1 MTLLY
6 RTFQKLGWARYMV
19 AASVLL
25 TVAAAPALL
34 TSIPNH
40 TFSIPENAAAGTLVG
55 TIAPSSDGDGDP
67 LHFALVSGNT
77 GGAFAL
83 EASGGT
89 LRVANTSALNYEAT
103 PSFTL
108 GIVATAKRGTEAEQS
123 TSLTVTVQLQ
133 DVAELPGITA
143 FAATTIS
150 EKGATLGGRVTA
162 NGAATTYA
170 LQWGLSAA
178 LPEVAPASLP
188 GAQTLSVSAGSVS
201 VSQVVNGLLGGTTY
215 YYRLLAQNSE
225 GVVYGETLSFTTL
238 SVPKLVSITRT
249 DKSPTNAKNL
259 GFTVR
264 FSEPVQGI
272 DAADFVLSF
281 TGTARG
287 AIGQV
292 QVLNA
297 YSYRVQVQQARGVG
311 KLRLGLKESSG
322 IVSQQN
328 VPLGMAPLG
337 AESDSDQFQPY
348 LLDDEAPTIT
358 ITGPS
363 LLHTQ
368 VGPATWVVTYSEPV
382 AITLSP
388 ADITVIATGTAA
400 GTVEVSGTTNTQRV
414 VRIKNTTGDGTLKF
428 SIAAGTA
435 TDEAGNFAGA
445 AGPSNHVVVDNTP
458 PVAVCPD
465 PIVVNSANGSCDAY
479 VTVPLPEYSDNT
491 PDELGGVFSLPNDYT
506 NSADASAIYPV
517 GTTVVTWVI
526 LDAALNYT
534 TCSTTITVLDA
545 TPPVVSCP
553 SDFEVGTDAGSCQ
566 AVVEYDV
573 PYTDNCSGAT
583 ITQLAGLPSGAV
595 FPLGE
600 TRNEFK
606 IVDGKGN
613 ETLCSFTVTVVDN
626 KAPVIVCP
634 ADIIVD
640 VESGRNGAEVPYDAI
655 TATDNCTAAGALTI
669 TQTAGLASGSF
680 FPSGTTI
687 NTFVVRDAAG
697 NESTCSFSV
706 TVSDDEAPWI
716 VISDPSVWLTQT
728 GPVWYDV
735 TYYAA
740 TTITLSAADISLNR
754 TGTANAGAI
763 VVEPIAGTTNKFRV
777 TLSSISGNGSI
788 SISIAAGTAS
798 DNVGNMAPKAGPSD
812 PFWVDTSGPGIT
824 AIGDVTTLEDTP
836 TGNIDFEVTDEVTPS
851 AELQVSVTAA
861 DAVLVPASGIRLTG
875 TGRNRRL
882 VITPGL
888 HRHGV
893 TQITITVTDNAG
905 LSSSRQF
912 QLTVVAVAD
921 APVVTTEPAFGPEDT
936 WIGLTFSAALVD
948 TDGSESLQY
957 YLVEN
962 VPAGAS
968 LNAGTHEGDGVW
980 RLTPAQLAGISVLP
994 PLNFVGQFTLRIRAA
1009 SQESSNG
1016 SLAVSPAVDLV
1027 VTVGPVNDAPSFS
1040 LSQTAIVRYED
1051 FADDVVINILDLQD
1065 PDTNLS
1071 DIRFSLDPASVS
1083 WVNISIDPL
1092 TGEIVL
1098 KSVRDQN
1105 QNEPFTFT
1113 VIAND
1118 GSSENAI
1125 ATRTF
1130 TVRIIPVNDAPSIS
1144 IESPW
1149 VHQEDFTGAPTRSV
1163 VLAPP
1168 PADEVGETITWEI
1181 SPAPESLNFINLSFS
1196 EGTFTATAV
1205 ADAFGEATLSIRAFD
1220 GTDYSTPIEFKV
1232 IVVPVND
1239 APSISIESPWVHQE
1253 DFTGAPTRSV
1263 VLAAGPANEAGETIT
1278 YEVTPDPAS
1287 ADFINLSFSEGTFT
1301 ATAVADAHGQ
1311 MEFSIRAF
1319 DGTDYSAAI
1328 PFTVIVQ
1335 PVNDAP
1341 GGPGDGGGG
1350 GGGGDGLGPF
1360 TYLED
1365 ELAILDLNDYFTDPD
1380 GDVLQYTFV
1389 DMPAWFLQGVSD
1401 NGLSGLLQGTPDQE
1415 DVGDYSI
1422 TVTVSDG
1429 EYSLTTTFMVH
1440 VIEVNDPPQ
1449 IHDLR
1454 EETETFI
1461 NQALE
1466 PLTFTVSD
1474 EETPADQLEVD
1485 AHVLGGT
1492 SLIRSF
1498 ALINEG
1504 EGAWRIEWSLQP
1516 NAYGVDTV
1524 QVRVTD
1530 EDGLSTIAKS
1540 VIKVGLQDLPDVP
1553 NLITPNGDGLN
1564 DSWNILGLEEFRNH
1578 EIRVFDVRG
1587 RLVFSSRQYGPSR
1600 EWDGS
1605 LNGNPLPDG
1614 TYTYQILLNDGK
1626 EKRAGHITI
1635 AR

>member
-6 RTFQKLGWARYMV
+6 RTFQKLGWARYVV

-89 LRVANTSALNYEAT
+89 LRVANTSALDYEVT
-103 PSFTL
+103 PQFTL
-108 GIVATAKRGTEAEQS
+108 NIVATAKKGTDAEQS

-143 FAATTIS
+143 FAASTIS
-150 EKGATLGGRVTA
+150 DKGATLGGRVTA

-170 LQWGLSAA
+170 LQWGLSPA
-178 LPEVAPASLP
+178 LPEVTPASLP
-188 GAQTLSVSAGSVS
+188 GAQTLSVSAGSVTLN
-201 VSQVVNGLLGGTTY
+201 QVVNGLLEGTTY

-225 GVVYGETLSFTTL
+225 GLVYGETLSFTTL
-238 SVPKLVSITRT
+238 SVPKLVSITRS
-249 DKSPTNAKNL
+249 DKSPTNARNL
-259 GFTVR
+259 GFSVR

-272 DAADFVLSF
+272 DAADFVLSG

-287 AIGQV
+287 TIGQLQAV
-292 QVLNA
+292 DA
-297 YSYRVQVQQARGVG
+297 YSYRLEVQQARGVG
-311 KLRLGLKESSG
+311 KLRLGLKENSG
-322 IVSQQN
+322 IVSEQN

-337 AESDSDQFQPY
+337 AESDSELFQPY

-358 ITGPS
+358 ITGPTTEF
-363 LLHTQ
+363 TQ
-368 VGPATWVVTYSEPV
+368 IGPSTWVVTYSEPV

-388 ADITVIATGTAA
+388 ADITLIATGTAT

-414 VRIKNTTGDGTLKF
+414 VSIKDIRGDGTLQF
-428 SIAAGTA
+428 TIAAGTA
-435 TDEAGNFAGA
+435 SDEAGNLAGA
-445 AGPSNHVVVDNTP
+445 AGPSNMVVVDNTAPVGICP
-458 PVAVCPD
+458 PDVVAQ
-465 PIVVNSANGSCDAY
+465 AGAGSCEAH
-479 VTVPLPEYSDNT
+479 VTVNIPTFTDNT
-491 PDELGGVFSLPNDYT
+491 DPQLGGVVYIWNYRT
-506 NSADASAIYPV
+506 GTADASGSYPL
-517 GTTVVTWVI
+517 GTTTVTWRFT
-526 LDAALNYT
+526 DKSGNWME
-534 TCSTTITVLDA
+534 CSTKVTVEDA
-545 TPPVVSCP
+545 TPPLVSCP

-573 PYTDNCSGAT
+573 PYADNCSGST
-583 ITQLAGLPSGAV
+583 ITQLSGLPSGAV

-606 IVDGKGN
+606 IVDGNGN
-613 ETLCSFTVTVVDN
+613 ETLCSFIITVVDN
-626 KAPVIVCP
+626 KAPAIVCP

-640 VESGRNGAEVPYDAI
+640 VVSGQNGAPVTYDAI
-655 TATDNCTAAGALTI
+655 IATDNCTAADAITI
-669 TQTAGLASGSF
+669 TRTAGLPSGSI
-680 FPSGTTI
+680 FPSGTTV

-706 TVSDDEAPWI
+706 TVVDNEAPWI

-754 TGTANAGAI
+754 TGTANAGTI

-777 TLSSISGNGSI
+777 TLSDISGNGSI

-798 DNVGNMAPKAGPSD
+798 DNVGNMAPAADSE

-824 AIGDVTTLEDTP
+824 AVGDVTTLEDTP
-836 TGNIDFEVTDEVTPS
+836 TGNIEFEVTDEVTPS

-861 DAVLVPASGIRLTG
+861 DAILVPASGIRLTG

-948 TDGSESLQY
+948 QDGSESLVY

-1105 QNEPFTFT
+1105 QNDPFTFT

-1130 TVRIIPVNDAPSIS
+1130 TVRIIPVNDAP
-1144 IESPW
+1144 
-1149 VHQEDFTGAPTRSV
+1149 V
-1163 VLAPP
+1163 
-1168 PADEVGETITWEI
+1168 
-1181 SPAPESLNFINLSFS
+1181 
-1196 EGTFTATAV
+1196 
-1205 ADAFGEATLSIRAFD
+1205 
-1220 GTDYSTPIEFKV
+1220 
-1232 IVVPVND
+1232 
-1239 APSISIESPWVHQE
+1239 ISIESPWVHQE

-1287 ADFINLSFSEGTFT
+1287 ADFINLSFSGGTFT

-1341 GGPGDGGGG
+1341 GGPG

-1365 ELAILDLNDYFTDPD
+1365 ELATLDLNDYFTDPD

-1401 NGLSGLLQGTPDQE
+1401 NGLSGLLQGTPEQE
-1415 DVGDYSI
+1415 DVGDYSL

-1454 EETETFI
+1454 EETETFM

-1485 AHVLGGT
+1485 AHVIGGT
-1492 SLIRSF
+1492 SLIHSF

-1530 EDGLSTIAKS
+1530 EGGLSTIAKS
-1540 VIKVGLQDLPDVP
+1540 VIIVGLQELPDVP
-1553 NLITPNGDGLN
+1553 TLITPNGDGLN

-1600 EWDGS
+1600 EWDGTF
-1605 LNGNPLPDG
+1605 NGTALPDG